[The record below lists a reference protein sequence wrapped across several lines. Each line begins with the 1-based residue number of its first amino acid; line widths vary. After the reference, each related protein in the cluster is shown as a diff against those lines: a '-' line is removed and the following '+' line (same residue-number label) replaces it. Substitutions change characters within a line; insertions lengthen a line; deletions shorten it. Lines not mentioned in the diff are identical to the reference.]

1 MEDGSKVRIDYASV
15 DKRPGQ
21 SAAEARAGQENRTYT
36 PVNVNDGSKDLGS
49 TPYKVGRKGPY
60 QGIIPECTA
69 DSPLARSRSA
79 YKRDRHTPKP

>member
-1 MEDGSKVRIDYASV
+1 VEANFDHVFWKSRGSHDFMEDGSKVRIDYASV

-49 TPYKVGRKGPY
+49 TPYKVGR
-60 QGIIPECTA
+60 
-69 DSPLARSRSA
+69 DV
-79 YKRDRHTPKP
+79 